1 MKEVKIMEKTMKITK
16 AMVLATVKA
25 NIKNMVFD
33 GDVTAE
39 DVLAYCD
46 TTVAQ
51 IAAKAEKNKERAAEK
66 RKAGDELRAQVLGFV
81 TEEWQTRDEIA
92 ANFEDEDVTPAKV
105 GARLTQLV
113 ADGVVVKEKQR
124 VDGKDKMFYALA
136 SDMVLESG
144 EGEDAE

>member
-1 MKEVKIMEKTMKITK
+1 MAENRITK
-16 AMVLATVKA
+16 AMVLEVIGKNA
-25 NIKNMVFD
+25 KNMTFD

-39 DVLAYCD
+39 DVTAFVE
-46 TTVAQ
+46 TTLAQ
-51 IAAKAEKNKERAAEK
+51 IAAKAEKNKERAAAK
-66 RKAGDELRAQVLGFV
+66 RQAGDELRAKVLGFI

-136 SDMVLESG
+136 SSTALKSD
-144 EGEDAE
+144 EDAE

>member
-1 MKEVKIMEKTMKITK
+1 MAEVKITK
-16 AMVLATVKA
+16 AMVLEV
-25 NIKNMVFD
+25 IGKNVENMTFD

-39 DVLAYCD
+39 DVTAFVE
-46 TTVAQ
+46 TTLAQ
-51 IAAKAEKNKERAAEK
+51 IAAKAEKNKERAAAK
-66 RKAGDELRAQVLGFV
+66 RQAGDELRAQVLGFV

-92 ANFEDEDVTPAKV
+92 ANFEDEDITPAKV

-136 SDMVLESG
+136 SGVVLESG
-144 EGEDAE
+144 EDAE

>member
-1 MKEVKIMEKTMKITK
+1 MAENRITK
-16 AMVLATVKA
+16 AMVLEVIGK
-25 NIKNMVFD
+25 NVKNMTFD

-39 DVLAYCD
+39 DVTAFVE
-46 TTVAQ
+46 TTLAQ
-51 IAAKAEKNKERAAEK
+51 IAAKAEKNKERAAAK
-66 RKAGDELRAQVLGFV
+66 RQAGDELRAKVLGFV
-81 TEEWQTRDEIA
+81 TEEWQTRDEIT

-136 SDMVLESG
+136 SNTVLKSD
-144 EGEDAE
+144 EDAE

>member
-1 MKEVKIMEKTMKITK
+1 MAENRITK
-16 AMVLATVKA
+16 AMVLEVIGK
-25 NIKNMVFD
+25 NVKNMTFD

-39 DVLAYCD
+39 DVTAFVE
-46 TTVAQ
+46 TTLAQ
-51 IAAKAEKNKERAAEK
+51 IAAKAEKNKERAAAK
-66 RKAGDELRAQVLGFV
+66 RQAGDELRAKVLGFI

-92 ANFEDEDVTPAKV
+92 ANFEDVTPAKV

-136 SDMVLESG
+136 SSTALKSD
-144 EGEDAE
+144 EDAE

>member
-1 MKEVKIMEKTMKITK
+1 MAENRITK
-16 AMVLATVKA
+16 AMVLEVIGK
-25 NIKNMVFD
+25 NVKNMTFD

-39 DVLAYCD
+39 DVTAFVE
-46 TTVAQ
+46 TTLAQ
-51 IAAKAEKNKERAAEK
+51 IAAKAEKNKERAAAK
-66 RKAGDELRAQVLGFV
+66 RQAGDELRAKVLGFV
-81 TEEWQTRDEIA
+81 TEEWQTRDEIT

-136 SDMVLESG
+136 SSTALKSD
-144 EGEDAE
+144 EDAE

>member
-1 MKEVKIMEKTMKITK
+1 MAEVKITK
-16 AMVLATVKA
+16 AMVLEV
-25 NIKNMVFD
+25 IGKNVENMTFD

-39 DVLAYCD
+39 DVTAFVE
-46 TTVAQ
+46 TTLAQ
-51 IAAKAEKNKERAAEK
+51 IAAKAEKNKERAAAK
-66 RKAGDELRAQVLGFV
+66 RQAGDELRAQVLGFV
-81 TEEWQTRDEIA
+81 TEEWQTRDEIT

-136 SDMVLESG
+136 SGVVLESG
-144 EGEDAE
+144 EDAE

>member
-1 MKEVKIMEKTMKITK
+1 MAEVKITK
-16 AMVLATVKA
+16 AMVLEV
-25 NIKNMVFD
+25 IGKNVENMTFD

-39 DVLAYCD
+39 DVTAFVE
-46 TTVAQ
+46 TTLAQ
-51 IAAKAEKNKERAAEK
+51 IAAKAEKNKERAAAK
-66 RKAGDELRAQVLGFV
+66 RQAGDELKAQVLGFV
-81 TEEWQTRDEIA
+81 TEEWQTRDEIT

-136 SDMVLESG
+136 SSTALKSD
-144 EGEDAE
+144 EDAE

>member
-1 MKEVKIMEKTMKITK
+1 MAEIKITK
-16 AMVLATVKA
+16 AMVLEV
-25 NIKNMVFD
+25 IGKNVENMTFD

-39 DVLAYCD
+39 DVTAFVE
-46 TTVAQ
+46 TTLAQ
-51 IAAKAEKNKERAAEK
+51 IAAKAEKNKERAAAK
-66 RKAGDELRAQVLGFV
+66 RQAGDELRAQVLGFV

>member
-1 MKEVKIMEKTMKITK
+1 MAEVKITK
-16 AMVLATVKA
+16 AMVLEVIGK
-25 NIKNMVFD
+25 NVKNMTFD

-39 DVLAYCD
+39 DVTAFVE
-46 TTVAQ
+46 TTLAQ
-51 IAAKAEKNKERAAEK
+51 IAAKAEKNKERAAAK
-66 RKAGDELRAQVLGFV
+66 RQAGDELRAKVLGFV
-81 TEEWQTRDEIA
+81 TEEWQTRDEIT

-136 SDMVLESG
+136 SSTALKSD
-144 EGEDAE
+144 EDAE